1 MPSRTVGSGCSIPA
15 GIILALRTCSVL
27 NDFIKKAIISYPQIY
42 THNKIIL
49 SCRAIVTMSQFDC
62 LLYISMGLLT
72 DGKMIGHTKGMSK
85 LSFLISIVTLFVVS
99 ATLSLV
105 VFMVRTQYMPQVQS
119 EEPQA
124 VATVTPEPTVTSFI
138 EVEESTVSGG
148 KRVSK

>member
-1 MPSRTVGSGCSIPA
+1 
-15 GIILALRTCSVL
+15 
-27 NDFIKKAIISYPQIY
+27 
-42 THNKIIL
+42 
-49 SCRAIVTMSQFDC
+49 MSQFDC